1 MTDEQSP
8 KGNPQA
14 IQTQSKPKAETTASE
29 GTPEPTSPI
38 VPEYVEAE
46 KALQK
51 LEKPEVLSLAAFFS
65 SKMTLGPD
73 PESAK
78 LMAQTEMHHETCR
91 LEGYK
96 ENLKHQ
102 DLDGQRKHQFRLKK
116 LNHETFL
123 LTSVLL
129 GALAG
134 AGVGLYLTILGNPV
148 GSNILIASIATVVY
162 VISGKTPFH
171 RKEE

>member
-1 MTDEQSP
+1 MPTENDPPPPNVASP
-8 KGNPQA
+8 NTIQKQA
-14 IQTQSKPKAETTASE
+14 TPPPAESP
-29 GTPEPTSPI
+29 TP
-38 VPEYVEAE
+38 VVGEYVEAT

-78 LMAQTEMHHETCR
+78 LMAQTEMHHESCR
-91 LEGYK
+91 LDGYK
-96 ENLKHQ
+96 ENLKNQ
-102 DLDGQRKHQFRLKK
+102 DSEGVRKHEYRKKK

-134 AGVGLYLTILGNPV
+134 AGVGLYLTIMEKPV
-148 GSNILIASIATVVY
+148 GSNILIASIATIVY

-171 RKEE
+171 RKED

>member
-1 MTDEQSP
+1 MADDPQPKPPSP
-8 KGNPQA
+8 TTA
-14 IQTQSKPKAETTASE
+14 MQTQPPTQPAAPVAS
-29 GTPEPTSPI
+29 GSPI
-38 VPEYVEAE
+38 TPEYVE
-46 KALQK
+46 ALQK

-78 LMAQTEMHHETCR
+78 LMAQTEMHHESCR

-102 DLDGQRKHQFRLKK
+102 DLEGGRKHEYRKKK

-134 AGVGLYLTILGNPV
+134 AGVGLYLTIVDKPV
-148 GSNILIASIATVVY
+148 GSNILIASIATIVY